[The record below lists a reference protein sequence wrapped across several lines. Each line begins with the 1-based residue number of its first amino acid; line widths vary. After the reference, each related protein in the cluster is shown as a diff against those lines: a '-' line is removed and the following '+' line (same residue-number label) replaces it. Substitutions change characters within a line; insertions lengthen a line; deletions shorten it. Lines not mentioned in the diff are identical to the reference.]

1 MKEEDLMSIITKMNE
16 TVLNLQVAP
25 SIFKT
30 TTLAEYSDNVGW
42 VPKTEPFV
50 LKLYN
55 YAHASS
61 AALDKVFTSEADFAH
76 CVIIGLLNVFYDLH
90 SWFSSIQV
98 KIALPAGFDKIFLQD
113 VINHSMYVFC
123 AFILF

>member
-50 LKLYN
+50 
-55 YAHASS
+55 
-61 AALDKVFTSEADFAH
+61 
-76 CVIIGLLNVFYDLH
+76 
-90 SWFSSIQV
+90 
-98 KIALPAGFDKIFLQD
+98 
-113 VINHSMYVFC
+113 
-123 AFILF
+123 

>member
-1 MKEEDLMSIITKMNE
+1 M
-16 TVLNLQVAP
+16 
-25 SIFKT
+25 
-30 TTLAEYSDNVGW
+30 
-42 VPKTEPFV
+42 
-50 LKLYN
+50 
-55 YAHASS
+55 
-61 AALDKVFTSEADFAH
+61 
-76 CVIIGLLNVFYDLH
+76 IIGLLNVFYDLH